1 MTYSTRIF
9 VLGSDDTLYRL
20 PGTKFTGMLDNPG
33 RFCIPLFAGQR
44 VRMVETV
51 VEIQNRVPSRVVQL
65 TCNML
70 TFDDEGRLD
79 SKTFVRQQA
88 ARAELALFEP
98 ERSRTKIV
106 DASSRFVAKGGR
118 WLPSTSLAR
127 VVRHAALGKIKCHS
141 L

>member
-1 MTYSTRIF
+1 MF

-33 RFCIPLFAGQR
+33 RYCIPLFAGQR

-51 VEIQNRVPSRVVQL
+51 VENQNRVPSRVVQL
-65 TCNML
+65 ACDML

-79 SKTFVRQQA
+79 SKAFERLQA
-88 ARAELALFEP
+88 ARAEIALFEP
-98 ERSRTKIV
+98 GRSRTKIV

-118 WLPSTSLAR
+118 WLPSPSLAR
-127 VVRHAALGKIKCHS
+127 LIRHAALGKIKCQS
-141 L
+141 V

>member
-1 MTYSTRIF
+1 MF

-20 PGTKFTGMLDNPG
+20 PGTKFTGMLDNSS
-33 RFCIPLFAGQR
+33 RHCIPLFAGRR

-65 TCNML
+65 ACSML

-79 SKTFVRQQA
+79 SRAYVRQQA

-98 ERSRTKIV
+98 ESSRTKIV

-127 VVRHAALGKIKCHS
+127 VVRHAALGKIKCRS